1 MTESVRLGL
10 LAAYRKLMQPLVR
23 ILIRHGISLGE
34 LTELLRNVF
43 VEVATRDF
51 TLPDRKVSQSRVAI
65 LTGMTRKEVAR
76 QEAILAAGA
85 SLNIMSTLNRVTRV
99 LDGWHMDP
107 EFTGPY
113 GVPLELP
120 FDAREGGG
128 ASFVALVRK
137 HSGDMAPRAMLDEL
151 LRVGVVERTS
161 AGAFKVLMRAYIPES
176 FQAEALQ
183 RFGEVVRDFVNT
195 YEFNMGKRAA
205 PGRFERIVYANDG
218 LRAELMPAFE
228 ALLKAKGMQLLIE
241 LDNWMSAQDSDSPIV
256 NTRHR
261 KRIRTGVG
269 IYHFVSEEPA
279 SDLTDPTKALPPSE
293 ES

>member
-51 TLPDRKVSQSRVAI
+51 TLRDRRISQSRIAI
-65 LTGMTRKEVAR
+65 LTGMTRKEVAK
-76 QEAILAAGA
+76 QEAILESGSA
-85 SLNIMSTLNRVTRV
+85 LNTISSLNRVTRV

-120 FDAREGGG
+120 FDSREGG

-151 LRVGVVERTS
+151 LRVGVVERTA

-195 YEFNMGKRAA
+195 YEFNMGKRNA

-218 LRAELMPAFE
+218 LREELMPAFE

-241 LDNWMSAQDSDSPIV
+241 LDNWMSAQDSTSP
-256 NTRHR
+256 TPSMKYR
-261 KRIRTGVG
+261 KRIKTGVG
-269 IYHFVSEEPA
+269 IYHFVSEESAP
-279 SDLTDPTKALPPSE
+279 DLTDPTKPSPPHEDS
-293 ES
+293 